1 MNNYKNCYENIFDI
15 KDAIFC
21 LLINN
26 KNKLGEISEEKEINY
41 YYKVIEK
48 FETIL
53 TSKKYD
59 TSKLDNGENEIF
71 KT

>member
-26 KNKLGEISEEKEINY
+26 KNQIEEISEEEEINY
-41 YYKVIEK
+41 YYKVIENVG
-48 FETIL
+48 TIL
-53 TSKKYD
+53 TS
-59 TSKLDNGENEIF
+59 
-71 KT
+71 